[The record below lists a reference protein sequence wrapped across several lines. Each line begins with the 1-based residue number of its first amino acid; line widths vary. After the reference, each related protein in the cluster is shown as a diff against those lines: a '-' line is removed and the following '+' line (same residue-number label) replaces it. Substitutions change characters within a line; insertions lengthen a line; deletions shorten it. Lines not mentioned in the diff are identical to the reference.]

1 MDKRRK
7 TKEMKL
13 LENGLLG
20 DSDEDY
26 DDMEEK
32 Q

>member
-7 TKEMKL
+7 TKEMKE

-26 DDMEEK
+26 DDMEDFE
-32 Q
+32 